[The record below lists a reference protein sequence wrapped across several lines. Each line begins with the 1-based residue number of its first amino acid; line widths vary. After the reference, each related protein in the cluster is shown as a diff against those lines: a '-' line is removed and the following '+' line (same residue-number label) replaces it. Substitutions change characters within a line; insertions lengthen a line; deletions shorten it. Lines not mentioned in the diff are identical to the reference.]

1 MATIAQTNMRVGV
14 PTIITPTLAVATGS
28 TDTLVYNPGT
38 YQLLEIRNT
47 TGASV
52 NCVIAGSAAT
62 TIAPDGY
69 GGTISVA
76 SGKTIAVAANEP
88 TTAPVPAL
96 DKVLPPT
103 NAALVPKSSLPCASL
118 FDPIF

>member
-14 PTIITPTLAVATGS
+14 PTTITPTSAAATGS

-69 GGTISVA
+69 GGTISVS
-76 SGKTIAVAANEP
+76 SGKSVTVAANGTVIVALDSIKSYLQGTV
-88 TTAPVPAL
+88 TTANSGA
-96 DKVLPPT
+96 
-103 NAALVPKSSLPCASL
+103 AGALVYNL
-118 FDPIF
+118 FAL

>member
-1 MATIAQTNMRVGV
+1 MATIAQQNMKVSV
-14 PTIITPTLAVATGS
+14 PTTVTTTSAAATGS

-38 YQLLEIRNT
+38 YQMLEIRNT

-76 SGKTIAVAANEP
+76 SGKTIAVAANATVIVALDSIKSYLQGTI
-88 TTAPVPAL
+88 TTANSGA
-96 DKVLPPT
+96 
-103 NAALVPKSSLPCASL
+103 AGALVYSLYAL
-118 FDPIF
+118 

>member
-14 PTIITPTLAVATGS
+14 PTTITPTSAAATGS

-69 GGTISVA
+69 GGTIPVS
-76 SGKTIAVAANEP
+76 SGKSVTVAANATVIVALDSIKSYLQGTI
-88 TTAPVPAL
+88 TTANSGA
-96 DKVLPPT
+96 
-103 NAALVPKSSLPCASL
+103 AGALVYNLFSL
-118 FDPIF
+118 